1 MTLSV
6 LHISDLHR
14 DPSNPISN
22 QVLLDSL
29 ERDRDR
35 YTAEGILSIRPPDVI
50 VVSGDVIHGVKHDSE
65 NAEASLRHQ
74 YEEAL
79 NFLEELT
86 ARFLAGD
93 KRRIEVDPKI
103 RTGG

>member
-6 LHISDLHR
+6 LQISDLHR

-35 YTAEGILSIRPPDVI
+35 YTSEGNLSIRPPDVI
-50 VVSGDVIHGVKHDSE
+50 VVSGDVIHGAKHDSE
-65 NAEASLRHQ
+65 VI
-74 YEEAL
+74 
-79 NFLEELT
+79 
-86 ARFLAGD
+86 D
-93 KRRIEVDPKI
+93 
-103 RTGG
+103 